1 MRIIC
6 QRTLQKRPA
15 KAKALN
21 WLMLLLLQGASLF
34 ELFMFL
40 TCYFII
46 QVISLLIDTNI
57 ITFSRIPLHFVGC
70 SENTI
75 LYLAIQNN
83 DCRGY
88 IFFLSHKTYFFV
100 SLLLHYHLLAI
111 HDVDARLYTHHV
123 VYTLTVQVV
132 HSGAA

>member
-1 MRIIC
+1 MRIIY

-21 WLMLLLLQGASLF
+21 WLMLSLLQGASLF

-40 TCYFII
+40 TCYFVAQII
-46 QVISLLIDTNI
+46 IFIIDIHI
-57 ITFSRIPLHFVGC
+57 ITYSRIPLHFVGC

-88 IFFLSHKTYFFV
+88 IFFLSHKTYFLKHFYFTTTF
-100 SLLLHYHLLAI
+100 LPF
-111 HDVDARLYTHHV
+111 TM
-123 VYTLTVQVV
+123 
-132 HSGAA
+132 

>member
-1 MRIIC
+1 
-6 QRTLQKRPA
+6 
-15 KAKALN
+15 
-21 WLMLLLLQGASLF
+21 MLSLLQGASLF

-40 TCYFII
+40 TCYFVI

-88 IFFLSHKTYFFV
+88 IFFLSHKTYFLKHFYFTTTF
-100 SLLLHYHLLAI
+100 LPF
-111 HDVDARLYTHHV
+111 TM
-123 VYTLTVQVV
+123 
-132 HSGAA
+132 